1 MQPSNPI
8 SDPGSERAK
17 PLSKGEPVIAIAR
30 PKGMPFEEFKKRC
43 VQAFIE
49 KGIIKPEQP
58 QSLSNSEDPYS
69 KQRRS
74 EAELIRR
81 VKAPQVQ
88 EMLDGMRSQLQKPP
102 DVDNA

>member
-69 KQRRS
+69 KQQRS
-74 EAELIRR
+74 DAEMRQRILQAH
-81 VKAPQVQ
+81 KQ
-88 EMLDGMRSQLQKPP
+88 EMMDGMRSQAQKPP
-102 DVDNA
+102 DADNA